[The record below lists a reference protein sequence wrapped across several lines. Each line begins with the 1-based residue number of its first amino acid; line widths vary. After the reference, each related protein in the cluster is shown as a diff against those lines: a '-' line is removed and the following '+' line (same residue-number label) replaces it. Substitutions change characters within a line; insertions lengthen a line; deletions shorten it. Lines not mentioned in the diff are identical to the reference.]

1 MPSRISAS
9 DEQALLLADILHG
22 VPDKLSRVQSALKP
36 VAQGKHS
43 VMSVDERLVVAQ
55 ACTTLQFAI
64 ADILCVVTFVTEA
77 LKSDASNRNLS
88 TWPVSSEQRPRISA
102 ATRTRKGRVM
112 PVMTFRSVG
121 P

>member
-1 MPSRISAS
+1 MPSRISVS

-22 VPDKLSRVQSALKP
+22 VPDKLARVQSALKP

-43 VMSVDERLVVAQ
+43 VMSVAERLVVAQ

-77 LKSDASNRNLS
+77 LKTDGSKAEEFVDLARQQRAATQNKRSDAH
-88 TWPVSSEQRPRISA
+88 
-102 ATRTRKGRVM
+102 
-112 PVMTFRSVG
+112 
-121 P
+121 

>member
-77 LKSDASNRNLS
+77 LKTDASKEFVDLARQQRAATQNKRSDAH
-88 TWPVSSEQRPRISA
+88 
-102 ATRTRKGRVM
+102 
-112 PVMTFRSVG
+112 
-121 P
+121 